1 MVEVVIGTGSG
12 CISQDNSIGVGG
24 VNSHIVREGCWV
36 DWVMCGCGC
45 VSVGMWEVGKE

>member
-1 MVEVVIGTGSG
+1 MVEVVIGVVSG

-36 DWVMCGCGC
+36 DWVMY
-45 VSVGMWEVGKE
+45 V